1 MIDTD
6 HITTT
11 GRLTGWIAAEVT
23 QSFAR
28 VVANAE
34 AGWNFLDHQPPDLD
48 EVRQALDCIVRDAH
62 RASDVIY
69 RIRALLKEA
78 PPKKERAEIN
88 GAIRDALELTRG
100 EATKN
105 GVSVRT
111 QFADPSP
118 VVHTD
123 RVQLHH

>member
-11 GRLTGWIAAEVT
+11 GRVTASIVHEVT
-23 QSFAR
+23 QPIAAIVTNAQAAR
-28 VVANAE
+28 H
-34 AGWNFLDHQPPDLD
+34 FLNRPPPDLD

-78 PPKKERAEIN
+78 RPKKERAEIN
-88 GAIRDALELTRG
+88 GAIRDVLELTRG

-105 GVSVRT
+105 GVSVSGAT
-111 QFADPSP
+111 AASNPQFDYQRP
-118 VVHTD
+118 
-123 RVQLHH
+123 